1 MMKTGKPAATK
12 TAAAKP
18 TTQPTRKASLARRQ
32 PRRPSK

>member
-1 MMKTGKPAATK
+1 MMKTGKSAATK

-18 TTQPTRKASLARRQ
+18 ALQPTRKPSLARRQ